1 MKPAPPVTRI
11 FIEVNVIE
19 AEVVKA
25 VRGDVAPAFVRR
37 VLTRAAMV
45 PELAARLPGG
55 ECTVAVRITS
65 DEEMAQLNRDYA
77 GDDHAT
83 DVLSFAGSGS
93 HLGDIAISW
102 PAAVRQA
109 AEYRHDHKTEV
120 ALLAVHGLLHLL
132 GWDHVTG
139 AERREMSRLTIAA
152 LDRSRI
158 QPGRKWVW
166 SGYTPVRGLRR
177 SPRA

>member
-1 MKPAPPVTRI
+1 
-11 FIEVNVIE
+11 
-19 AEVVKA
+19 VVKA
-25 VRGDVAPAFVRR
+25 VRAEVTPAFIRG
-37 VLTRAAMV
+37 VLVRAAKV
-45 PELAARLPGG
+45 PELAARLPDGT
-55 ECTVAVRITS
+55 CSVAVRITS

-83 DVLSFAGSGS
+83 DVLAFAGQSD

-109 AEYRHDHKTEV
+109 AEYRHDNKTEV

-132 GWDHVTG
+132 GWDHVTA

-158 QPGRKWVW
+158 KPGRKWVW
-166 SGYTPVRGLRR
+166 SGYTPVKGLRR

>member
-1 MKPAPPVTRI
+1 VT
-11 FIEVNVIE
+11 VIE

-25 VRGDVAPAFVRR
+25 VRAGVAPAFVRR
-37 VLTRAAMV
+37 VLTRATRV
-45 PELAARLPGG
+45 PEVAARLPGEG
-55 ECTVAVRITS
+55 STVAVRITS
-65 DEEMAQLNRDYA
+65 DEEMARLNRDYA
-77 GDDHAT
+77 GEDHAT

-109 AEYRHDHKTEV
+109 AEYRHDPKTEV

-132 GWDHVTG
+132 GWDHTTAV
-139 AERREMSRLTIAA
+139 ERREMSRLTIAV
-152 LDRSRI
+152 LDLSRI
-158 QPGRKWVW
+158 KPGRKWVW
-166 SGYTPVRGLRR
+166 SGYTPVQGLRR

>member
-1 MKPAPPVTRI
+1 LT
-11 FIEVNVIE
+11 VIE

-25 VRGDVAPAFVRR
+25 VRADVTPAFVRG
-37 VLTRAAMV
+37 VLKRAAKV
-45 PELAARLPGG
+45 PEVAARLPNI
-55 ECTVAVRITS
+55 EATVAVRITS

-83 DVLSFAGSGS
+83 DVLSFAGEGS

-109 AEYRHDHKTEV
+109 ADYGHDHKTEI

-132 GWDHVTG
+132 GWDHVTA
-139 AERREMSRLTIAA
+139 AERREMNRLTRAA
-152 LDRSRI
+152 LKLSGLSIDRAR
-158 QPGRKWVW
+158 
-166 SGYTPVRGLRR
+166 LD
-177 SPRA
+177 